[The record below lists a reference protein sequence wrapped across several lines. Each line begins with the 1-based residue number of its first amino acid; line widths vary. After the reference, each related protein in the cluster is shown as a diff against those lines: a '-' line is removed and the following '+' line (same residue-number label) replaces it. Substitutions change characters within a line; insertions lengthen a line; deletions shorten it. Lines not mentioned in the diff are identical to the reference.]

1 VVEVHHFATW
11 SRELFGKSPNKLPHF
26 DEEKYEI
33 VNLSSFEI
41 IYLISFNGWSKCNRS
56 LYFLLVYL
64 SCSYI
69 WLNLLVIDHHI
80 WCHMKKLRKREFRVN
95 LKNF

>member
-11 SRELFGKSPNKLPHF
+11 SRELFGKFPNKLPHF

-41 IYLISFNGWSKCNRS
+41 S
-56 LYFLLVYL
+56 LF
-64 SCSYI
+64 I
-69 WLNLLVIDHHI
+69 
-80 WCHMKKLRKREFRVN
+80 
-95 LKNF
+95 